1 MDALAGWATLRRAAP
16 SARWGQFRQVVTFG
30 SIGVVSTL
38 AYIVLYSGL
47 RFVAVPTVANA
58 LALLTTAVANTA
70 ANRRFTFEVSG
81 RRDIARDHAAG
92 LAALGVA
99 LALTSVSLAVL
110 DLVAPHRG
118 AAIELAV
125 LVAANAAAT
134 LVRFLLLRVAIQDSR
149 RFQERAATSLATLT
163 TSERILR

>member
-1 MDALAGWATLRRAAP
+1 MESFTASTVLRRVSPRALRRP
-16 SARWGQFRQVVTFG
+16 YRQFLSFG
-30 SIGVVSTL
+30 AIGIASTL
-38 AYIVLYSGL
+38 GYIVLYSGL
-47 RFVAVPTVANA
+47 RSVAAPTVANA
-58 LALLTTAVANTA
+58 FALLTTAVANTA

-81 RRDIARDHAAG
+81 RRGIARDHAAG

-99 LALTSVSLAVL
+99 LALTSVSLGVL

-134 LVRFLLLRVAIQDSR
+134 LVRFLFLRVAIQDSR

-163 TSERILR
+163 PAERILR